1 MTLIEQ
7 ALQVAQEYDLAIFP
21 CGSNKRPLIKGWRTR
36 ATRNPDDIRTLFG
49 MSGAAGI
56 AVPCGPDNDI
66 LCFDLDFGHDPT
78 PEARDK
84 MTSWLREHQV
94 WELADEDKLMVRETQ
109 SGGLHVLTSWP
120 FDADKV
126 PRRIMPKL
134 DVICDGFYF
143 VWATESGGYKQLGGE
158 LSGFTPSYT
167 MMEVVEK
174 GQGSDGSALMS
185 QDEAHGVMMTN
196 GDAGMRHDAIL
207 KMTQDWAQDHPA
219 DDIGTWCQQFE
230 NWFTDMYADKIQQ
243 DRLDQLLEW
252 NVEDERGELFRA
264 FNGVAQTPEMAGALM
279 AKAGDKLRAAGKLK
293 TPTPA
298 QDIQREVRKEAAV
311 QSVGEFTEIDLD
323 ELKTRD
329 LPDVDWIIEDV
340 IPAGN
345 LIGMAGPSGAG
356 KTRILSALIAALC
369 SGNTDIIGLPRA
381 NRPIRT
387 LYVANEERT
396 SDIERRVKAAAVA
409 NGMSG
414 SLPITVRGKEHGQM
428 RLANDEGPIVA
439 VVDELASR
447 IKAAGIELV
456 IFDPFNTLGSGDEN
470 SAQGVDGVISAM
482 QMLMA
487 STGCAV
493 MFIHHTPKGE
503 RGAAVDEVRGDGTAF
518 RGSGAIFSPLDIAMT
533 LSPYLPPSC
542 HDAKSGKANRR
553 SLLQAQRDRR
563 VPKFICLDSAKERE
577 SEGFP
582 SVYYRLDG
590 VEVREGGKKIGAVVQ
605 VSENE
610 ADQTCNAVL
619 QAMPDAAVDRV
630 IQQEWARVILA
641 EYPDQGTQRVSLA
654 KVVELLNYAE
664 PSGWVVSTANR
675 PSFSE
680 RAGKAVYEMLAQPV
694 SISGV
699 SVRLERR
706 GQVLNWIVE

>member
-7 ALQVAQEYDLAIFP
+7 ALHIVQEYDLAVFP
-21 CGSNKRPLIKGWRTR
+21 CAATKRPLIKGWRAK
-36 ATRNPDDIRTLFG
+36 ATRDPAEIRELFG
-49 MSGAAGI
+49 MHGAAGI

-84 MTSWLREHQV
+84 MTKWLRDHEV
-94 WELADEDKLMVRETQ
+94 WEKADRNELMVRETR
-109 SGGLHVLTSWP
+109 SGGLHVLCAWP
-120 FDADKV
+120 STEEKV

-143 VWATESGGYKQLGGE
+143 VWAMSDGGYKQLGGE
-158 LSGFTPSYT
+158 LTGWAAGPK
-167 MMEVVEK
+167 MREVVEK

-185 QDEAHGVMMTN
+185 QQEAHDVMMSN

-207 KMTQDWAQDHPA
+207 RMTQDWAQDHPA
-219 DDIGTWCQQFE
+219 DTIDTWCDQFE
-230 NWFTDMYADKIQQ
+230 DWFTDMYSDKIEPK
-243 DRLDQLLEW
+243 RLGQLLEW
-252 NVEDERGELFRA
+252 NEAGELYRA
-264 FNGVAQTPEMAGALM
+264 FKGVAQTPEMSGALM
-279 AKAGDKLRAAGKLK
+279 AKAGDKLRAAGKLVK
-293 TPTPA
+293 PTPA
-298 QDIQREVRKEAAV
+298 QTVQTAVRKEAAV

-323 ELKTRD
+323 ELKTRE

-428 RLANDEGPIVA
+428 RLANDDGPIAA
-439 VVDELASR
+439 VVEELGNR

-456 IFDPFNTLGSGDEN
+456 IFDPFNTLGAGDEN

-482 QMLMA
+482 QQLMA
-487 STGCAV
+487 DTGCAV

-533 LSPYLPPSC
+533 LSPYLPASC
-542 HDAKSGKANRR
+542 HDAKSGKTNRR
-553 SLLQAQRDRR
+553 TLLQAQRDRR

-582 SVYYRLDG
+582 SVYFRLDG
-590 VEVREGGKKIGAVVQ
+590 VEVREGGKKIGAVVP
-605 VSENE
+605 VPENE
-610 ADQTCNAVL
+610 AEQTCNAVL
-619 QAMPDAAVDRV
+619 QSMPDAAIDRLT
-630 IQQEWARVILA
+630 QQEWARVILDRH
-641 EYPDQGTQRVSLA
+641 PTKGTHRVYLA
-654 KVVELLNYAE
+654 QVVELLNHAE
-664 PSGWVVSTANR
+664 PVGWVVSNTKK
-675 PSFSE
+675 PSFTE

-706 GQVLNWIVE
+706 GQLLNWIVE